1 MRLVKLVMACGL
13 AAVLLAACGIKA
25 KPVAGSAHVDR
36 APGSHAYV
44 DDPRPR
50 HVKCL
55 RKHGFR
61 VREYRTVAGRLPAFQ
76 IGTLPAGPTVVF
88 EPTDGIAE
96 GVQMQGGAQGAEVIG
111 PALLYPHLASIHEAT
126 VVENC
131 VSLGVTG

>member
-36 APGSHAYV
+36 APGNHAYV

-50 HVKCL
+50 HAQCL
-55 RKHGFR
+55 RKKHYHI
-61 VREYRTVAGRLPAFQ
+61 REYRTAVGDLPAIQ
-76 IGTLPAGPTVVF
+76 VGTLPVGPTVVF

-96 GVQMQGGAQGAEVIG
+96 GVQMKGQAQGAEVIG
-111 PALLYPHLASIHEAT
+111 PALVYPNLASVHEAN
-126 VVENC
+126 VVNKC
-131 VSLGVTG
+131 VAIGVSG